1 LRDVSRRKGCA
12 MSDDLERAQSLL
24 AGLRDIRLP
33 VEAAGGAVAELA
45 AAVAL
50 GAVAALVV
58 AGGARLIGQRAGHVP
73 LAPEGD
79 PLSALSGLGWDD
91 RRVALL
97 HLLRARDP
105 DRYACLR
112 QCLYRRDGA
121 LDLATLEAEVRGRV

>member
-1 LRDVSRRKGCA
+1 
-12 MSDDLERAQSLL
+12 MSDELERAETLL

-33 VEAAGGAVAELA
+33 DEAAGGTVAELA

-58 AGGARLIGQRAGHVP
+58 AGGVRLIGRSAGHVP
-73 LAPEGD
+73 PAPEGD
-79 PLSALSGLGWDD
+79 PLDTLSALSGDD

>member
-1 LRDVSRRKGCA
+1 ML
-12 MSDDLERAQSLL
+12 DDPERALTLL

-33 VEAAGGAVAELA
+33 DEAAGGTVAELA

-58 AGGARLIGQRAGHVP
+58 AGGVRLIGQRAGHVP
-73 LAPEGD
+73 PAPEGD
-79 PLSALSGLGWDD
+79 PLDTLSALSGDD

>member
-1 LRDVSRRKGCA
+1 
-12 MSDDLERAQSLL
+12 MSDDVERAQTLL

-50 GAVAALVV
+50 GAAAAVVV
-58 AGGARLIGQRAGHVP
+58 AGGARLIGRRAGHVP
-73 LAPEGD
+73 PAPEANPLD
-79 PLSALSGLGWDD
+79 ALSAFSGDD

-97 HLLRARDP
+97 HLIRARDP

-112 QCLYRRDGA
+112 QRLYRRDGA
-121 LDLATLEAEVRGRV
+121 LDLAVLEAEVRGRV

>member
-1 LRDVSRRKGCA
+1 
-12 MSDDLERAQSLL
+12 MTDDLERAQSLL

-79 PLSALSGLGWDD
+79 PLSALSGLGGDD